1 MALFALNRLSF
12 GYPQAVAP
20 VFHETS
26 FAFEAGERLGFYGP
40 NGSGKS
46 TFFLLVTGLLKS
58 EAGQVLFH
66 DQPIATEK
74 EFRLLRRELGLV
86 LQNAEDQLFHPTVLE
101 DLAFGPLNLG
111 LQPAAARERAER
123 TLDSLGLSHLATRL
137 THQLSGGEKR
147 LIALAAMLTM
157 QPKVLLLD
165 EPTNDLDP
173 AHQKKLVQI
182 LHQLDLG
189 WIVISHDFDFLRQCC
204 TGFMT
209 IADCQLVRSNQD
221 HLHQH
226 FHAHPLGETPHCHE

>member
-1 MALFALNRLSF
+1 MTLFALNQVSF
-12 GYPQAVAP
+12 SYPQANAP
-20 VFHETS
+20 VLREAS
-26 FAFEAGERLGFYGP
+26 FAFEAGERLGLYGP

-46 TFFLLVTGLLKS
+46 TFFLLVTGLLKPD
-58 EAGQVLFH
+58 AGQILFH
-66 DQPIATEK
+66 DAPIAAEQD
-74 EFRLLRRELGLV
+74 FRLLRREVGLV

-111 LQPAAARERAER
+111 LKPAAARERAES
-123 TLDSLGLSHLATRL
+123 TLATLGLSHLAARL

-147 LIALAAMLTM
+147 LIALASMLSM
-157 QPKVLLLD
+157 QPQALLLD

-204 TGFMT
+204 TAFMT
-209 IADCQLVRSNQD
+209 IAGGQLVRSNQEQ
-221 HLHQH
+221 LHQH
-226 FHAHPLGETPHCHE
+226 FHAHPLGEIPHRHE